1 MIKVRVPATSANLG
15 PGFDSLGLALNLYN
29 NFHFEE
35 IPSGIEIIG
44 ALDSESHRANLVY
57 TSMLKTFD
65 HLGYKF
71 KGIRIKIETN
81 IPVSRG
87 LGSSASCILGGV
99 MGANKIA
106 GSPLSIE
113 QIFNLATHI
122 EGHPDNIAPAL
133 FGGLIASIMEDE
145 DIYYNKISVADGLKF
160 IALVPDFT
168 LSTKDARAVLP
179 RDISYKEAVENVSR
193 VSLLISALSNGRF
206 DLLKHSLKDNLH
218 QPYRGKL
225 IEGFDKVLDQVYQLN
240 ALGGYLSGAGPTIM
254 ALVDEEDRDF
264 KKAISS
270 FLKSKE
276 YNWQVMELKIESQG
290 AKVL

>member
-225 IEGFDKVLDQVYQLN
+225 IEGFDKVLNEVYQLN

-254 ALVDEEDRDF
+254 ALVDEEDKDF
-264 KKAISS
+264 KKAMLN

>member
-65 HLGYKF
+65 YLGYKF

-106 GSPLSIE
+106 GSPLSID

-145 DIYYNKISVADGLKF
+145 EIYYNKISVADGLKF

-225 IEGFDKVLDQVYQLN
+225 IEGFDKVLNEVYQLN

-254 ALVDEEDRDF
+254 ALVDEEDKDF
-264 KKAISS
+264 KKAMLN